1 MVEQKGTTTESS
13 RQYFANLDDDDLDL
27 VHTFTFAAHHV
38 KYGSVRPDDE
48 DTRCAD
54 HVQLLNDIPEYYL
67 EGSSELD
74 YHRLL
79 EYWISEVIQNG
90 LDAEWG
96 NNEKATKI
104 SIELD
109 TERDSP
115 SLQISHDGRPPQ
127 YIVGRKV
134 PNEVLRMMVK
144 GGTKRTEL
152 LLEGMFGIGFKIWYK
167 LFNKIQLRA
176 EYLQVEISTIDD
188 NAPEFEISALENPI
202 AGFEIEAIDIK
213 EQFVETFRSMRNDTE
228 SLRNLLSRAIEGMIL
243 RPHPTEVTF
252 HVNQEPLITVTQI
265 EQELSETVEESGLR
279 LWNSNRQSGT
289 EDPIQGS
296 LITFTKN
303 IIDSSVAE
311 DMQAHLT
318 NVLENTP
325 GLNAVAEDIEDLLNE
340 FQIHLSVDPK
350 PSAERNEPNPLFC
363 SMFPITRKGNQNMFH
378 DQGLTFITHFGL
390 DDNRKHLST
399 SNDPAM
405 EKNRLLMIA
414 SLELLFNF
422 LSALRDSEIRSEIG
436 ISGSRY
442 IELLG
447 FLASRNGHN
456 RQAMNEFVNHISS
469 EKYVEEK
476 KAYLNVNY
484 YPEICEH
491 IFSIPFLPTANGN
504 LLPYF
509 EGIPLRDGLDKLLN
523 HADEHIR
530 TTTRQ
535 QLKENEVVASDES
548 GKMVPV
554 KWWKHIHDKDF
565 NASDE
570 VISIPNDTFLE
581 GCIQLFQRRQQR

>member
-1 MVEQKGTTTESS
+1 MIEEKGTTTESS
-13 RQYFANLDDDDLDL
+13 RQFFDNLTEDDLDL

-38 KYGSVRPDDE
+38 KYGSVRPDDQ
-48 DTRCAD
+48 DTRNAD
-54 HVQLLNDIPEYYL
+54 HVQLLNDIPEYYI

-167 LFNKIQLRA
+167 LFNRIQLRA
-176 EYLQVEISTIDD
+176 EYLQVEISTVDD

-228 SLRNLLSRAIEGMIL
+228 SLRNLLSRAIDGMIL

-252 HVNQEPLITVTQI
+252 HVNQEPLMTVTQI
-265 EQELSETVEESGLR
+265 EQELSETVEQSGLR

-289 EDPIQGS
+289 EDPLQGS

-303 IIDSSVAE
+303 IIDLSVAE
-311 DMQAHLT
+311 NMEVHLT

-325 GLNAVAEDIEDLLNE
+325 GLNAVAEDIDDLMNE

-350 PSAERNEPNPLFC
+350 PSRERKAQNPLFC

-405 EKNRLLMIA
+405 EKNRLLMVA
-414 SLELLFNF
+414 CLELLFKF
-422 LSALRDSEIRSEIG
+422 LAKLSDSKIRTEIG
-436 ISGSRY
+436 ISETRY

-447 FLASRNGHN
+447 FLASDGGNN
-456 RQAMNEFVNHISS
+456 RHAMDEFMDHISKL
-469 EKYVEEK
+469 EYVIERGETQ
-476 KAYLNVNY
+476 YVNY
-484 YPEICEH
+484 YPKICEH
-491 IFSIPFLPTANGN
+491 IFSIPFLPIADGN
-504 LLPYF
+504 LLSYYI
-509 EGIPLRDGLDKLLN
+509 GIPLRPGLDKLLN
-523 HADEHIR
+523 HSEENIR
-530 TTTRQ
+530 KSTRE
-535 QLKENEVVASDES
+535 QLIENEVVAYDE
-548 GKMVPV
+548 GRNMVPV
-554 KWWKHIHDKDF
+554 EWWNRRHKENFKT
-565 NASDE
+565 SE
-570 VISIPNDTFLE
+570 QVISIIGDSYLDACVE
-581 GCIQLFQRRQQR
+581 LFQKAVRN